1 MKAVC
6 KTVLSTLLVALL
18 TVSAWAEEILLI
30 APAPKTGD
38 RMNMGLMIG
47 LIVVAVIAIIVL
59 VLIMLRNNK
68 KQ

>member
-1 MKAVC
+1 MKNLL
-6 KTVLSTLLVALL
+6 KMMLSALTMALL
-18 TVSAWAEEILLI
+18 TVSVWAEEILLI

-47 LIVVAVIAIIVL
+47 LIVVAIIAIIVL
-59 VLIMLRNNK
+59 VIVMIRNNK

>member
-1 MKAVC
+1 MKTVC
-6 KTVLSTLLVALL
+6 KTLLCTLMIALL

-38 RMNMGLMIG
+38 SMNMPLMIG

-59 VLIMLRNNK
+59 VIIMIRSNK
-68 KQ
+68 K

>member
-1 MKAVC
+1 MRNLLK
-6 KTVLSTLLVALL
+6 VLLCTLTMMLL

-47 LIVVAVIAIIVL
+47 LIVAAFIALVVL
-59 VLIMLRNNK
+59 VIIMIRNNK

>member
-1 MKAVC
+1 MKNIC
-6 KTVLSTLLVALL
+6 KTFLCALMMALL

-47 LIVVAVIAIIVL
+47 LIAEAVADIIVL
-59 VLIMLRNNK
+59 VIIMIRNNK
-68 KQ
+68 K

>member
-1 MKAVC
+1 
-6 KTVLSTLLVALL
+6 
-18 TVSAWAEEILLI
+18 VSAWAEEVLLI

-38 RMNMGLMIG
+38 NMNMGLLIG

>member
-1 MKAVC
+1 MKTVC
-6 KTVLSTLLVALL
+6 KTLLCTLMMALL

-38 RMNMGLMIG
+38 SMNMPLMIG

-59 VLIMLRNNK
+59 VIIMIRSTK
-68 KQ
+68 K

>member
-1 MKAVC
+1 MI
-6 KTVLSTLLVALL
+6 ALL

-38 RMNMGLMIG
+38 SMNMPLMIG

-59 VLIMLRNNK
+59 VIIMIRSNK
-68 KQ
+68 K

>member
-1 MKAVC
+1 MKTVC
-6 KTVLSTLLVALL
+6 KTLLSALMVVLL

-47 LIVVAVIAIIVL
+47 LIVVAVVAIIVL

-68 KQ
+68 K